1 MAIVKRFNFENPS
14 ILEFGQVNSGFAK
27 VKLLVMTHE
36 QIANGTHFSKEVI
49 NQNLNSINYIPVVA
63 EYKEEIKDFGTH
75 GGEVIINDDGIS
87 FRETTKPYGVVIND
101 TAKWED
107 IKLKNGET
115 IEYLTCM
122 AYLWLD
128 RNPEINC
135 LYDGKSN
142 NQSMEISVQEAHFN
156 EDTWVYEIDKF
167 QFSALAILGKEI
179 LPAFDEAKVMT
190 EYSKQDFKA
199 EYTEM
204 LDALNIYLQNN
215 GMEVFSLENEIKN
228 EVIESIEITEEFEEI
243 QDETLNTET
252 VEEFE
257 EEIET
262 TETENVE
269 IDNVDE
275 EVAKEEIEEEFTE
288 EVKDVD
294 EEESVD
300 YEKLYKDLLVEY
312 DSLKEQNKELTNSL
326 NDYEKAEK
334 EIIFEA
340 FSDRLTSDEMQPIV
354 DKINDLSKDE
364 IELQLFALVGK
375 KTDDNKLNF
384 NKNQK
389 HKVGLFDNIDTN
401 MSAGLKAVIN
411 RKK

>member
-1 MAIVKRFNFENPS
+1 MATVKRFSFENPS

-36 QIANGTHFSKEVI
+36 QVANGTHFNKEVV
-49 NQNLNSINYIPVVA
+49 NQNLSSINYIPVVA
-63 EYKEEIKDFGTH
+63 EYKEEVKDFGTH
-75 GGEVIINDDGIS
+75 GGEIIINDDGIS
-87 FRETTKPYGVVIND
+87 FRETTKAYGVVISD

-107 IKLKNGET
+107 VRLKNGESV
-115 IEYLTCM
+115 EYLTCW
-122 AYLWLD
+122 AYLWID
-128 RNPEINC
+128 RYPELNC
-135 LYDGKSN
+135 LYEGKSN

-167 QFSALAILGKEI
+167 QFSALCLLGKEI
-179 LPAFDEAKVMT
+179 LPAFDEAKVIADYT
-190 EYSKQDFKA
+190 KQDFKA
-199 EYTEM
+199 DYSEM
-204 LDALNIYLQNN
+204 INALNIYLQNN
-215 GMEVFSLENEIKN
+215 NMEVFNLDNEKLDV
-228 EVIESIEITEEFEEI
+228 ETTEEFEES
-243 QDETLNTET
+243 QDETLDTEI

-257 EEIET
+257 EETDT

-269 IDNVDE
+269 IDNNEE
-275 EVAKEEIEEEFTE
+275 EVVEEEKEDEFTE
-288 EVKDVD
+288 EVENV
-294 EEESVD
+294 EEESID

-312 DSLKEQNKELTNSL
+312 DSLVEQNKDLSNSL

-334 EIIFEA
+334 EIVFEA

-354 DKINDLSKDE
+354 DKINDLSKDD

-375 KTDDNKLNF
+375 KADDSKLNF

>member
-135 LYDGKSN
+135 LYNGKSN

-179 LPAFDEAKVMT
+179 LPAFDEAKVMVD
-190 EYSKQDFKA
+190 YNKQTDFKA

-204 LDALNIYLQNN
+204 LSALNIYLQNN
-215 GMEVFSLENEIKN
+215 GMEVFSLENEKLDDVV
-228 EVIESIEITEEFEEI
+228 ETEEFKEN
-243 QDETLNTET
+243 QDETLDTET

-257 EEIET
+257 EETEI
-262 TETENVE
+262 TETENIE
-269 IDNVDE
+269 IDNIEE
-275 EVAKEEIEEEFTE
+275 EVVEEEKEEEFTE
-288 EVKDVD
+288 EVEDV
-294 EEESVD
+294 EESVD

-334 EIIFEA
+334 EVIFEA
-340 FSDRLTSDEMQPIV
+340 FSDRLTSDEMQPIT
-354 DKINDLSKDE
+354 DKIDDLSKDE

-375 KTDDNKLNF
+375 KADDSKLNF

>member
-135 LYDGKSN
+135 LYNGKSN

-179 LPAFDEAKVMT
+179 LPAFDEAKVMVD
-190 EYSKQDFKA
+190 YNKQTDFKA

-204 LDALNIYLQNN
+204 LSALNIYLQNN
-215 GMEVFSLENEIKN
+215 GMEVFSLENEKLDDVV
-228 EVIESIEITEEFEEI
+228 ETEEFKEN

-354 DKINDLSKDE
+354 DKLNDLSKDE